1 MKRTNALLS
10 VLVLIFLT
18 AAISCGNSDRNRLR
32 LNVEQLNAECPLSMG
47 DIGVMESSR
56 YNTDKNIVTFTYALS
71 DENLNLKGLAQAS
84 EHQKLVLGAFL
95 RTDGKEI
102 LDMLVKADASLELV
116 YKAMQSRDSVS
127 VTLWPDELKE
137 MAETQNEVLDDRSQL
152 EHIVAISN
160 AQCPQVIDEGIT
172 LTSARLEGD
181 FMVFYY
187 TYDSDMM
194 TIDSSLV
201 DELKS
206 AMKQELAAE
215 MAQPAGESQLKLM
228 KQCGMGF
235 RYIYSPSGSDAETIV
250 VDIEPHEVAQL

>member
-10 VLVLIFLT
+10 VLALFFVV
-18 AAISCGNSDRNRLR
+18 AAISCGNPERNRLR

-47 DIGVMESSR
+47 EIGVMESTR
-56 YNTDKNIVTFTYALS
+56 YNADKNIVTFTYALA

-116 YKAMQSRDSVS
+116 YKAMRSRDSVS
-127 VTLWPDELKE
+127 VTLWPDELRE
-137 MAETQNEVLDDRSQL
+137 MAETENQVLDERSQL
-152 EHIVAISN
+152 AHIVAISN
-160 AQCPQVIDEGIT
+160 AQCPQLIDDGIT
-172 LTSARLEGD
+172 LTSARLEDD

-187 TYDSDMM
+187 TYDSGML
-194 TIDSSLV
+194 TIDASLV

-206 AMKQELAAE
+206 AMMEELAVE
-215 MAQPAGESQLKLM
+215 MSQPTGEVQLKLM
-228 KQCGMGF
+228 KQCAMGF
-235 RYIYSPSGSDAETIV
+235 RYVYSPSGAGADTIV
-250 VDIEPHEVAQL
+250 VDIEPNEVAQL